1 MRKPLP
7 RIFIPTVSITI
18 LKAVLNKLT
27 SLGAWD
33 SQMVCLYKKITIIGA
48 VEYICLM
55 KKNSLFLYYLL
66 VWACL
71 ALYLYIDN
79 IANGRGTQPYVW
91 SNLLACYFSFSF
103 CFFGIYPFLLRRKRI
118 HLLIIGLIIA
128 EILFVAC
135 RYLIE
140 EVIYLWLLGYG
151 NYDPDVKLTHYLYDN
166 WWRALQPILFSFIA
180 WALLDTFKKERE
192 TEQLRKEKIQA
203 ELLFLKTQINPHFLY
218 NTLNYMYSLAYPV
231 SDVLANGIIKLS
243 QLMRYMLHNSSDGL
257 IDLKLEIAYIQ
268 NYIEIY
274 KLRFG
279 DNFFVNFNING
290 NIDKQR
296 IASLILIPFVENAF
310 KHGVLDNA
318 ANPIMITIDVN
329 DNEFQLRVLNTI
341 NYGEKDDTSGIGM
354 ANIKRRLSL
363 IYPDAHSLQIV
374 EQKQTYAVS
383 LHIKLS

>member
-103 CFFGIYPFLLRRKRI
+103 CFFGIYAFLLRRKRI